1 MLSFSSPMP
10 EFSGLAEV
18 RTNKIW
24 VELFSADIWSKT
36 NLYAAA
42 TPYSYFLD
50 RLCPGEW
57 HVSFELYDACA

>member
-1 MLSFSSPMP
+1 MP
-10 EFSGLAEV
+10 EFSGLAKV

-42 TPYSYFLD
+42 TPYPYYLD
-50 RLCPGEW
+50 GCVLGNGT
-57 HVSFELYDACA
+57 CALNCMVHALDTNIS